1 MTAAAV
7 KLRARIGADPHEI
20 DVARRADGT
29 LAASVD
35 GRAYS
40 LSLREPQPLVY
51 SILSADGAS
60 HEAII
65 QQRPGAIRVSV
76 DGVGFDVIPEEG
88 AGAGAAARDRRG
100 AGPGQARITAIM
112 PGRIV
117 RLLVKPGDQVSA
129 RQGLLVVEA
138 MKMENEITAPR
149 AGTIKQVFV
158 AAGRPVEAGEAL
170 LVLE

>member
-1 MTAAAV
+1 V
-7 KLRARIGADPHEI
+7 GEQLHDVEI
-20 DVARRADGT
+20 SRRADGT

-35 GRAYS
+35 GRAYN

-65 QQRPGAIRVSV
+65 QQRAGSTRVRV
-76 DGVGFDVIPEEG
+76 DGVGFDVVPEEG
-88 AGAGAAARDRRG
+88 AGAGVASRDRRG

-149 AGTIKQVFV
+149 AGTIKQVLV